1 MKPLLARHTVA
12 LRLLRVVPLRLFG
25 VAVFAHRRRRDRSAM
40 AIEAVA
46 DLKKTGVNTVK
57 FFVTPDELLPW
68 CLVHNKPNNAAS
80 RAEFVSERLR
90 SQSDAG
96 A

>member
-1 MKPLLARHTVA
+1 
-12 LRLLRVVPLRLFG
+12 
-25 VAVFAHRRRRDRSAM
+25 M
-40 AIEAVA
+40 AAEAVA

-57 FFVTPDELLPW
+57 FFIAADELLSW

-80 RAEFVSERLR
+80 RAEFVSEGLR
-90 SQSDAG
+90 VQNEAG